1 MKGEKVVFLEDYTF
15 NGKLYKRGHI
25 FTITGS
31 DYIRGYNLEDS
42 DGNKIHETRFISDK
56 YELISKLRD
65 DKLKELGI
73 K

>member
-42 DGNKIHETRFISDK
+42 DGNKIHETVTNMN
-56 YELISKLRD
+56 
-65 DKLKELGI
+65 
-73 K
+73 